1 MTYTAQIVSGS
12 VNGNTYKY
20 KIRIPELNKAANAI
34 GATPDSELYEAR
46 VLGPVGISPTYKIGD
61 TVFVTFLTVGS
72 GNPVILGLQHNE
84 EALKKFSDAR
94 FKSLDVSTNSKLPED
109 TSIGEVT
116 KDNIR
121 CLINLNENIASKF
134 TSLDAQDVEHT
145 NVLSSHTTTLGKLGE
160 RVTLNELDIETNK
173 GNIESLDSNYNTLNN
188 NFNSHVLNEYKVTNN
203 NSEVVHVSKNQITDW
218 STYTNMIRNNQ
229 LEIKMIK
236 DREPI
241 ILSEWDDTTGSYG
254 TELPTISGEL
264 KDGQLFFLLLDS

>member
-12 VNGNTYKY
+12 IDGNTYKY

-46 VLGPVGISPTYKIGD
+46 VLSPVGISPTYKVGD

-72 GNPVILGLQHNE
+72 GNPVILGLQYNE
-84 EALKKFSDAR
+84 EALKKFSDAK
-94 FKSLDVSTNSKLPED
+94 FKSLNVSTNSILPED
-109 TSIGEVT
+109 TSIGKVT

-121 CLINLNENIASKF
+121 CLINLNENVASKF
-134 TSLDAQDVEHT
+134 TSLDAQDSEHT
-145 NVLSSHTTTLGKLGE
+145 NILSAHTTSLTELSEK
-160 RVTLNELDIETNK
+160 VTLNELNIETNK

-203 NSEVVHVSKNQITDW
+203 DSKVIHVSKNQITDW
-218 STYTNMIRNNQ
+218 STYTNKIKNNQ
-229 LEIKMIK
+229 LKIKMIE
-236 DREPI
+236 DREPVY
-241 ILSEWDDTTGSYG
+241 LTQWNGVTGSYG
-254 TELPTISGEL
+254 SELPTISGVL